1 MAHLN
6 ENNGRGMIT
15 PSITSTYLI
24 RYTSKLQSNLT
35 MGMRCPARVALK
47 HTYIQQTH
55 RAGAHATLCARH
67 TTDTRA
73 DNAARQGDTSEDSP
87 HSMTS
92 NVP

>member
-55 RAGAHATLCARH
+55 RAGARPCVLVTRQ
-67 TTDTRA
+67 TRA
-73 DNAARQGDTSEDSP
+73 PTTPRDRATQARIHHTQ
-87 HSMTS
+87 
-92 NVP
+92 